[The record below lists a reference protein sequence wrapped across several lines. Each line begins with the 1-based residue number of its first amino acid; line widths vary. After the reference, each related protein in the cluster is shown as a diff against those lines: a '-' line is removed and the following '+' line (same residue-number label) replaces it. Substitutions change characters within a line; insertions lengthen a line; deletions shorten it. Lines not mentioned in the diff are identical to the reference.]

1 MVMPNENGTAADIT
15 WTAAQLS
22 DSNTEVNYTVM
33 VQDSSGTVV
42 FMETTSGTTVSVTQG
57 LGTFNHLDWMHNTNK
72 LTCIHITITSVL
84 QTSGWPV

>member
-22 DSNTEVNYTVM
+22 DNNTEVNYM
-33 VQDSSGTVV
+33 VVVRGPSGTVV

-57 LGTFNHLDWMHNTNK
+57 LGKFNHPDKMHNAKK
-72 LTCIHITITSVL
+72 LAHIQPLMSVL
-84 QTSGWPV
+84 QNRG

>member
-22 DSNTEVNYTVM
+22 DNNVEVNYTV
-33 VQDSSGTVV
+33 VVRGSSGTVV

-57 LGTFNHLDWMHNTNK
+57 LGKLNCLDKMHNAK
-72 LTCIHITITSVL
+72 ELAYM
-84 QTSGWPV
+84 